1 MSMKI
6 EAWYS
11 NNFESKIDG
20 RYITLEHIKPLLEY
34 YKNKYEIS
42 VLGVSELG
50 KEIPVLK
57 IGTGK
62 RKVLAW
68 SQMHGNE
75 STTTKSIFDFL
86 KFITQKDGFKDGLK
100 SFYYKFTLYVIPILN
115 PDGAHL
121 YTRNNANDVDL
132 NRDARDLT
140 QNESVIL
147 MKAFNDVKPDL
158 CLNLHGQRTIFG
170 LNTSKPATIS
180 FLSPSANK
188 ARDVTKSREIAME
201 MIVGMNTY
209 LQKYLPGQIGRY
221 DDSFNSNCFG
231 DAFQM
236 KGVPVILFEAGQFKQ
251 DYLREKTR
259 EYVFYALLSLFGF
272 MKNKERENNF
282 KDYFSIPENKK
293 NYQDYILRNVLINNE
308 MKPTS
313 IAIQFTELLEN
324 GKIKFIPKIEKIGE
338 LNNFYGHVE
347 KDGNKSK
354 ILVNS
359 QNNIEIGQNV
369 SIINNENDKSLI
381 YFDENNF
388 LF

>member
-11 NNFESKIDG
+11 DNFERKIGG
-20 RYITLEHIKPLLEY
+20 RYITNEHIKPVLEH
-34 YKNKYEIS
+34 YKNEHVIS

-50 KEIPVLK
+50 KKISIIK

-62 RKVLAW
+62 IKVLAW

-75 STTTKSIFDFL
+75 STTTKSIFDFI
-86 KFITQKDGFKDGLK
+86 KFITQKETFKDDLK
-100 SFYYKFTLYVIPILN
+100 SFYSKYTLCIIPILN
-115 PDGAHL
+115 PDGALL

-132 NRDARDLT
+132 NRDACDLT
-140 QNESVIL
+140 QKESVLL
-147 MKAFNDVKPDL
+147 MRVFNDLKPDL

-170 LNTSKPATIS
+170 LNTNKPATIS

-188 ARDVTKSREIAME
+188 ARDITKSRKFAME
-201 MIVGMNTY
+201 MIVGMNSY

-236 KGVPVILFEAGQFKQ
+236 KGVPVILFEAGHFKL
-251 DYLREKTR
+251 DYQREKTR

-272 MKNKERENNF
+272 VNSTNKENNF
-282 KDYFSIPENKK
+282 NDYFSIPENKK
-293 NYQDYILRNVLINNE
+293 NYNDYILRNVIINNE
-308 MKPTS
+308 KVPTS
-313 IAIQFTELLEN
+313 IAIQFTEKLEKE
-324 GKIKFIPKIEKIGE
+324 KIAFIPKIDKIGE
-338 LNNFYGHVE
+338 LNANFGHKE
-347 KDGNKSK
+347 IDGGGSK

-359 QNNIEIGQNV
+359 QNNIEIGQIV
-369 SIINNENDKSLI
+369 SIINNKNDKSLI